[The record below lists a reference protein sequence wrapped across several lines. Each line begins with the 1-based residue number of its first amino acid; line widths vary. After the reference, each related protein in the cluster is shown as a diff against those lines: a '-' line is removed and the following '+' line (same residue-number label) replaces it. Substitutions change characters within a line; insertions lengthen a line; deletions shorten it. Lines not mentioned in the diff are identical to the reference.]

1 MGVEKLSD
9 ERHKLNKVS
18 AGGFFMDPAS
28 HGGAAS
34 LAAGGGSENDPGGLS
49 PAVAR
54 VLEEEFPGKT
64 QKAGRQCS
72 DELWFV

>member
-18 AGGFFMDPAS
+18 AAGFFMDPGNHEA
-28 HGGAAS
+28 AAS
-34 LAAGGGSENDPGGLS
+34 LARGSSGNDPGGLS
-49 PAVAR
+49 PAVAK

-64 QKAGRQCS
+64 RQKRRQCS
-72 DELWFV
+72 D